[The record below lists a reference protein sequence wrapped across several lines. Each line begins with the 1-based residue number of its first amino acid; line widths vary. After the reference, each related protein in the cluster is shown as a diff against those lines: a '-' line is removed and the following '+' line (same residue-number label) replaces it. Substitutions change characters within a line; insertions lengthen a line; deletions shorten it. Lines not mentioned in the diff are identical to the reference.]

1 MSICSSACLSARAS
15 DVTSVAPFEKMSPR
29 ADRPVGVFDS
39 GVGGLTVLK
48 AMRSRMPDED
58 YLYLGD
64 TARLP
69 YGAKS
74 RETVLRYAARVAAFL
89 VEQRVKALVIACN
102 TATSAALPDL
112 REAYPHIPV
121 IGVIEPGA
129 EAACRAS
136 VSGHIAV
143 IATAATI
150 RDGSYPAAIRRRRP
164 EARVRS
170 LACPLFVPMAED
182 GLFEGPLA
190 EGLAAR
196 YLSAIFPGAA
206 GARGDQSGGRG
217 GEEDRPDC
225 LVLGCTHYPLLA
237 GAIRRVVG
245 EGVTLVDSAATT
257 AETARRVLTEQG
269 LARAARPGGGVCRF
283 FTTDDPERFARM
295 GRLFLGMPLG
305 GDDVT
310 LVDL

>member
-112 REAYPHIPV
+112 REAYPQD
-121 IGVIEPGA
+121 
-129 EAACRAS
+129 RKS
-136 VSGHIAV
+136 VV
-143 IATAATI
+143 
-150 RDGSYPAAIRRRRP
+150 
-164 EARVRS
+164 
-170 LACPLFVPMAED
+170 
-182 GLFEGPLA
+182 
-190 EGLAAR
+190 
-196 YLSAIFPGAA
+196 
-206 GARGDQSGGRG
+206 
-217 GEEDRPDC
+217 
-225 LVLGCTHYPLLA
+225 
-237 GAIRRVVG
+237 
-245 EGVTLVDSAATT
+245 
-257 AETARRVLTEQG
+257 
-269 LARAARPGGGVCRF
+269 
-283 FTTDDPERFARM
+283 
-295 GRLFLGMPLG
+295 
-305 GDDVT
+305 
-310 LVDL
+310 